1 MPDIAVS
8 VINASTV
15 VSDEECRAL
24 TAALQTQVTRDFT
37 PAWGVG
43 ATLTFVPKDQKPPA
57 GTWWLSILDNTDRA
71 RVLGHHELTSDGLPI
86 GKSFAGTDKHYGV
99 EWTVT
104 VSHELLEMLVNPDCN
119 MTVLVHSQDG
129 AGKLYHYEVCDP
141 CEDDADSYA
150 IDNIKVCNFV
160 YPAYFH
166 TFHQAGSTQFDY
178 QRKLTAPVPSIL
190 PGGYI
195 SVFDLNDSNG
205 WQQVSA
211 ALEQPGKLARVE
223 IGGRES
229 SRRQRRRLP
238 RLEWRRS
245 TAFQ

>member
-15 VSDEECRAL
+15 VSDDECRAL
-24 TAALQTQVTRDFT
+24 TAALQTQVSRDFA
-37 PAWGVG
+37 PAWGIG
-43 ATLTFVPKDQKPPA
+43 ATLTFVPKAQAPAA

-104 VSHELLEMLVNPDCN
+104 ASHELLEMLVNPDCN
-119 MTVLVHSQDG
+119 MTVLLHSGQG

-141 CEDDADSYA
+141 CEDDADSYC
-150 IDNIKVCNFV
+150 IDTIKVCNFV

-166 TFHQAGSTQFDY
+166 SFHQAGSVQFDH
-178 QRKLTAPVPSIL
+178 QRKLTAPIPSIL

-195 SVFDLNDSNG
+195 SVFDLSDTTG
-205 WQQVSA
+205 WQEVSA
-211 ALEQPGKLARVE
+211 ALEQPDKLPRVQ
-223 IGGRES
+223 IDGRVS
-229 SRRQRRRLP
+229 SRRHRRGLP
-238 RLEWRRS
+238 RSEWRRS
-245 TAFQ
+245 TTFQ